1 MRLWSPR
8 ASSPCLQTAVLGVSG
23 RLRQTELGGG
33 YGSQWLHRFQSCR
46 GKQQPV
52 FPRST
57 WQAFGEESS
66 DTVWNRGTPFSQAKA
81 DLKGGSG
88 AEGWELGRGNLHIRP
103 LLLQP
108 ASASFQSGSLPP
120 ALLCWET
127 STLTGLRA
135 ALARGCFS
143 PPTPFP
149 FVCSVFSP
157 VFSFPSLSNTSWEKG
172 LRTHTEGLTSSR
184 RVLGSSRPALLT
196 AELLGIRGTLAG
208 SSSLGVHWERF

>member
-23 RLRQTELGGG
+23 RLRQTGLGGG
-33 YGSQWLHRFQSCR
+33 YGSRWLHRFQSCR

-88 AEGWELGRGNLHIRP
+88 RRLGAGTWESPYKATVAAASLR
-103 LLLQP
+103 LL
-108 ASASFQSGSLPP
+108 SERLPP
-120 ALLCWET
+120 TCPAVLGDIDSDRPEGSFGQGVLFT
-127 STLTGLRA
+127 SH
-135 ALARGCFS
+135 
-143 PPTPFP
+143 PFP
-149 FVCSVFSP
+149 FCVFCL
-157 VFSFPSLSNTSWEKG
+157 F
-172 LRTHTEGLTSSR
+172 
-184 RVLGSSRPALLT
+184 
-196 AELLGIRGTLAG
+196 
-208 SSSLGVHWERF
+208 SSLLLSLLIEHIVGERAQNSHRRSNIF